1 MEKKHRISRRNIYNN
16 QKISYHLSYLNS
28 EKENKIL
35 NEIDEIS
42 RMIMGLIKKLNTN
55 D

>member
-1 MEKKHRISRRNIYNN
+1 LYISLGSCAELTTQII
-16 QKISYHLSYLNS
+16 ISSHLSYLNS